1 MQRDKLYRVGRSMV
15 AWYTRLMLRMDVA
28 WEAPVP
34 RGPKILAP
42 NHPTTTDPFYVM
54 TLTQEP
60 VSILVTGAAFEVPL
74 FGRYLDAA
82 GHVPV
87 AKGEGAMPAARRAT
101 FEAARTL
108 LEEGRNVAIFPEGS
122 LSPENGGL
130 CRPRTGAARLA
141 LITGAPVIPVGIAML
156 PERVRRFEPE
166 IQGQKE
172 LGRLYLRGPYAM
184 TVGRPLWLH
193 GDVEDW
199 AYVRRE
205 MEWIMAHIA
214 RLRQCSQDRIAAL
227 RAGGQP
233 SQRQASL
240 SIWRPV
246 SGGRVAG
253 SGFAAEAKK

>member
-1 MQRDKLYRVGRSMV
+1 MRKDKLYGVGKSLV

-28 WEAPVP
+28 WEAPLP
-34 RGPKILAP
+34 QGPKILAP
-42 NHPTTTDPFYVM
+42 NHPTTTDPFFLM

-87 AKGEGAMPAARRAT
+87 AKGEGALPAARRAT

-108 LEEGRNVAIFPEGS
+108 LKEGRNVAIFLEGS

-141 LITGAPVIPVGIAML
+141 LITGAPVIPVGIAL
-156 PERVRRFEPE
+156 LQERVRRFEPE

-172 LGRLYLRGPYAM
+172 FGRFYLRGPYAM
-184 TVGRPLWLH
+184 TVGRPLWLQ

-199 AYVRRE
+199 AYVRQETER
-205 MEWIMAHIA
+205 IMAHIA
-214 RLRQCSQDRIAAL
+214 RLVQCSQDRIAAM

-233 SQRQASL
+233 SRRAASPP
-240 SIWRPV
+240 IWRPV
-246 SGGRVAG
+246 SGGRLTHTE
-253 SGFAAEAKK
+253 FAAEAKE